1 MMHDPGGVIRREAKR
16 FRGRL
21 IWVLVLGTLLR
32 LGIGCGV
39 QDSAPQPGK

>member
-1 MMHDPGGVIRREAKR
+1 MMHDPGGVIRPEAKR

-21 IWVLVLGTLLR
+21 SWALVLGTLLG

-39 QDSAPQPGK
+39 QDSAPWPW